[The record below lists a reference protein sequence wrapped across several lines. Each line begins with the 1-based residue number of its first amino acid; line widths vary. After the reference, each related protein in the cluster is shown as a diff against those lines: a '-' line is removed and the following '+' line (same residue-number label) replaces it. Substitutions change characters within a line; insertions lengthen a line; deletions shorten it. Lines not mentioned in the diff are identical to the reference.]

1 MRVFV
6 VILML
11 ALAACSRPVA
21 KTDVGAVDKVLRG
34 ADVAEPTV
42 DDSAGTLSAAIA
54 KPQIAYDFTQAFSFP
69 GTQIASAMARHQH
82 LCEALG
88 ATRCRLV
95 RSERSDDGGKL
106 VLSVAAGDA
115 RALLGRVGADV
126 AGANGQSSSLT
137 IDASDVSPEIVDVAA
152 RIQAKELLVA
162 RLRDLLARRGASVAD
177 LVAAEKALAD
187 AQGELDSGR
196 SALTLLQHRIAQ
208 SSITFDYHRDSASTA
223 GATLGTAFRES
234 GALLIGSLAM
244 LVRFVIVALPW
255 VLVFAA
261 LAVAWRRGR
270 GQRNWRWRRATPLPP
285 EAPAP

>member
-1 MRVFV
+1 MLARCAGHYRGQMRRVCV
-6 VILML
+6 VIMML

-21 KTDVGAVDKVLRG
+21 KTALSA
-34 ADVAEPTV
+34 ADVAEQPTTEK
-42 DDSAGTLSAAIA
+42 SAGTPSAAVA

-69 GTQIASAMARHQH
+69 GAQIASAMARHQH

-95 RSERSDDGGKL
+95 RSERSDAGGKL

-126 AGANGQSSSLT
+126 AGTNGQSSSLT
-137 IDASDVSPEIVDVAA
+137 IDASDMSPEIVDVAA

-187 AQGELDSGR
+187 AQGELGR
-196 SALTLLQHRIAQ
+196 
-208 SSITFDYHRDSASTA
+208 
-223 GATLGTAFRES
+223 
-234 GALLIGSLAM
+234 
-244 LVRFVIVALPW
+244 
-255 VLVFAA
+255 AA
-261 LAVAWRRGR
+261 
-270 GQRNWRWRRATPLPP
+270 RN
-285 EAPAP
+285 